1 MKKRGNTIE
10 DKENNNSM
18 DRLNLSD
25 NIIRLRRER
34 RITQEELADFLGVS
48 KAAVS
53 KWENAQS
60 TPDLMLLLE
69 LSAYFGTTIDELIG
83 YKAKLSKEQIR
94 YFYAELVKDFA
105 RLPFHEAIEKTR
117 TLAHRYYSCHAF
129 LLQLTVLYL
138 NHYMLAESE
147 EEQKQLLEEAASWCD
162 HILEGCSDVS
172 ICSDALVL
180 KAGISLWLG
189 KAAET
194 ITMLEPSSDPARL
207 AGQDGAILVQ
217 AYQMAGEH
225 EKARG
230 YIQAREWLDILN
242 LVSDA
247 AISLALYQDDI
258 ERCKK
263 TVCRIRNVMEAYLL
277 EKLHPNLAAQFHYQ
291 AAVMYAAVGEEEEA
305 LKALFLFEKCVDG
318 LLRAERVVL
327 HGDEYFDRLD
337 AWIEALPLGEM
348 APRSRKFVFQNLQEA
363 FSHPAFEALK
373 ENADFQKILQH
384 FAKTDT

>member
-1 MKKRGNTIE
+1 
-10 DKENNNSM
+10 M

-34 RITQEELADFLGVS
+34 KITQEELADFLGVS

-83 YKAKLSKEQIR
+83 YKAQLSKDQIR
-94 YFYAELVKDFA
+94 RFYAELVKDFA
-105 RLPFHEAIEKTR
+105 RLPFHEVIEKTY

-147 EEQKQLLEEAASWCD
+147 EEQKQLLEEAASWCG
-162 HILEGCSDVS
+162 HILESCSDVS

-180 KAGISLWLG
+180 KAVISLWLG

-194 ITMLEPSSDPARL
+194 IAMLEPSSDPARL
-207 AGQDGAILVQ
+207 AGQDGGILVQ

-225 EKARG
+225 EKARS

-258 ERCKK
+258 ERFKK
-263 TVCRIRNVMEAYLL
+263 TVCRIRNVMESYQL

-291 AAVMYAAVGEEEEA
+291 AAVMYAAGGEEEEA

-318 LLRAERVVL
+318 LLRAEKVVL

-348 APRSRKFVFQNLQEA
+348 APRSRKFVVQNLQEA

>member
-1 MKKRGNTIE
+1 
-10 DKENNNSM
+10 
-18 DRLNLSD
+18 
-25 NIIRLRRER
+25 
-34 RITQEELADFLGVS
+34 
-48 KAAVS
+48 
-53 KWENAQS
+53 
-60 TPDLMLLLE
+60 
-69 LSAYFGTTIDELIG
+69 
-83 YKAKLSKEQIR
+83 
-94 YFYAELVKDFA
+94 
-105 RLPFHEAIEKTR
+105 
-117 TLAHRYYSCHAF
+117 
-129 LLQLTVLYL
+129 
-138 NHYMLAESE
+138 
-147 EEQKQLLEEAASWCD
+147 
-162 HILEGCSDVS
+162 
-172 ICSDALVL
+172 
-180 KAGISLWLG
+180 
-189 KAAET
+189 
-194 ITMLEPSSDPARL
+194 
-207 AGQDGAILVQ
+207 
-217 AYQMAGEH
+217 MAGEH

-318 LLRAERVVL
+318 LLRVEKVVL

-384 FAKTDT
+384 FAKADT

>member
-34 RITQEELADFLGVS
+34 RITQELADFLGGS

-83 YKAKLSKEQIR
+83 YKAQLSKEQIR

-105 RLPFHEAIEKTR
+105 RLPFHETR

-162 HILEGCSDVS
+162 HILESCSDVS

-189 KAAET
+189 KAA
-194 ITMLEPSSDPARL
+194 DNY
-207 AGQDGAILVQ
+207 AG
-217 AYQMAGEH
+217 
-225 EKARG
+225 
-230 YIQAREWLDILN
+230 
-242 LVSDA
+242 
-247 AISLALYQDDI
+247 
-258 ERCKK
+258 
-263 TVCRIRNVMEAYLL
+263 
-277 EKLHPNLAAQFHYQ
+277 
-291 AAVMYAAVGEEEEA
+291 
-305 LKALFLFEKCVDG
+305 
-318 LLRAERVVL
+318 
-327 HGDEYFDRLD
+327 
-337 AWIEALPLGEM
+337 
-348 APRSRKFVFQNLQEA
+348 A
-363 FSHPAFEALK
+363 FF
-373 ENADFQKILQH
+373 
-384 FAKTDT
+384 